1 MNYKYF
7 KSIFLLSLFFLIG
20 CSVQY
25 APNID
30 FSFEKSDITLNDG
43 TYSDFNDIFI
53 NSRVDWDG
61 DETFIIKFK
70 NLDNVYFVN
79 SDLEKID
86 LINFTLNSKKFE
98 DKESIKVY
106 GESVPGL
113 TEGKFEL
120 DVILVWNNTLQQS
133 KKLIVEIIN

>member
-1 MNYKYF
+1 MLGQYF
-7 KSIFLLSLFFLIG
+7 YNESLRKTIIAFGRL
-20 CSVQY
+20 
-25 APNID
+25 
-30 FSFEKSDITLNDG
+30 
-43 TYSDFNDIFI
+43 FNDIFI